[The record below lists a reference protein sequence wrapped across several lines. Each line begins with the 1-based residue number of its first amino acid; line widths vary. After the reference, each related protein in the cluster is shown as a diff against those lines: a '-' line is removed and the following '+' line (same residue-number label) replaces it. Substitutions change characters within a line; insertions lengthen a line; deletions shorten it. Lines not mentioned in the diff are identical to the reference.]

1 MENKFK
7 RIDTNPRKKRELLQR
22 RIIAILEKQQP
33 LPAREIFYRLKNDG
47 YKRHPKNTN
56 QLANI
61 MRKTF
66 YYDFEKVPV
75 GNSQSKSEWKLR
87 RNKNEK

>member
-75 GNSQSKSEWKLR
+75 DRDWETFL
-87 RNKNEK
+87 